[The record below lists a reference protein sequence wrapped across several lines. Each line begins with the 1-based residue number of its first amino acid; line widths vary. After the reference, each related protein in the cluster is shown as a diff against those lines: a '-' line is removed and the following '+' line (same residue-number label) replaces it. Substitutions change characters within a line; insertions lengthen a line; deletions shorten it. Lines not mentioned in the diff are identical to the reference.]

1 MSQCFRSLVRIV
13 ATLAVTIGGTLILG
27 RNLAAQAGNQKSEE
41 VAEKLVQAQTADDI
55 LDSGMLFL
63 PARNQARPIAVI
75 WIHGWGVNFYYP
87 TYIEIGRALTRRGY
101 AAFTVNTRM
110 HDIGNVEAWR
120 GEKRIRGGGYWG
132 VPSEQVRDLKAW
144 IDYAEAMGFKKVIL
158 IGHSDG
164 WPAVRRYQAETQDP
178 RVAGLVLASGPVD
191 AGPRPTDPAELEQ
204 ANKMLAEG
212 RPEDLVRI
220 PKRSSPSFISA
231 ATYVDILNTPPE
243 LWDFFGVRTP
253 NPAVTRILC
262 PLLAFYGTDGDVG
275 SQKDLELLKSLVKRQ
290 RTGPSRVDTFLIKG
304 TGHMYAKREEQVA
317 EVIARWADSLRAR
330 NEAAK

>member
-1 MSQCFRSLVRIV
+1 
-13 ATLAVTIGGTLILG
+13 
-27 RNLAAQAGNQKSEE
+27 
-41 VAEKLVQAQTADDI
+41 
-55 LDSGMLFL
+55 MLFM
-63 PARNQARPIAVI
+63 PARDQAKPIAVI

-87 TYIEIGRALTRRGY
+87 TYVQIGRALARRGY
-101 AAFTVNTRM
+101 AALTVNTRM

-144 IDYAEAMGFKKVIL
+144 IDYAEAKGFKKVIL

-178 RVAGLVLASGPVD
+178 RVAGLVLASAPVD
-191 AGPRPTDPAELEQ
+191 SGPRPTDPDELAQ

-231 ATYVDILNTPPE
+231 ATYMDILNTPPE
-243 LWDFFGVRTP
+243 LWDFLGVRTP
-253 NPAVTRILC
+253 NPAVARIQCL
-262 PLLAFYGTDGDVG
+262 LLAFFGTDGDVG
-275 SQKDLELLKSLVKRQ
+275 GQEDLDLLKSSIRRQ
-290 RTGPSRVDTFLIKG
+290 KTGPSRVDTVLIKG
-304 TGHMYAKREEQVA
+304 AGHMYAKEEEQVA
-317 EVIARWADSLRAR
+317 EVIARWADSLRAGS
-330 NEAAK
+330 EAAK